1 MYKDDDSNSN
11 KKTADEESIIQNE
24 NSKNKKEIKEDL
36 INNYFIIEEEIGH
49 GSESIVYKAI
59 NRKYGTIFAIKKI
72 KIKNGEE
79 RNENEYKILNKLKH
93 RNIINYYNILV
104 DKENKC
110 DYIIMEYIR
119 FGNLKNFMNKI
130 IQKNYYSESLLCF
143 ITFQILNSLKY
154 CHACHVCHFD
164 LKLQNILIDECLNIK
179 LIDFSVSLDY
189 KNIKSNKI
197 QLPLCGT
204 SLFMAPEVLKSQ
216 IINLKDINKVDLF
229 SLGVI
234 LYNLAFET
242 FPYGLSHEDIKKYD
256 IIYNKIYNNQLEM
269 DNEDN
274 YYSSFFIDFLKQL
287 LEKDINKRINI
298 NQALENYWVKGGQ
311 ILFDEKEK
319 LFNASSFLSYLVCD
333 QINDFNDYLNKK

>member
-119 FGNLKNFMNKI
+119 FGNLKNFMDKI